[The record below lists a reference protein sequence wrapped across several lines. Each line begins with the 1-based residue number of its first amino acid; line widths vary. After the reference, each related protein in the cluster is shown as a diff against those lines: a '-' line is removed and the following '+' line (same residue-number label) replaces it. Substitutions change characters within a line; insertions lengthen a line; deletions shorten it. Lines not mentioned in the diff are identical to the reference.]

1 MNGSKTSLF
10 EDIFKKPNWREK
22 KTLLFPTRESVFSFA
37 GITLY
42 RMYVARY
49 ASFLF
54 LFSFFRPSGN
64 PVGPPKTTKIDKKS

>member
-10 EDIFKKPNWREK
+10 EDIFKKPNWRE

-49 ASFLF
+49 ASFFF
-54 LFSFFRPSGN
+54 LISFFFF
-64 PVGPPKTTKIDKKS
+64 

>member
-1 MNGSKTSLF
+1 MEAKLRYSK
-10 EDIFKKPNWREK
+10 IFSKSRIGAK

-42 RMYVARY
+42 RMYMARY

-54 LFSFFRPSGN
+54 LFSFFRPPGN

>member
-1 MNGSKTSLF
+1 MEAKLRYSK
-10 EDIFKKPNWREK
+10 IFSKSRIGAK

-42 RMYVARY
+42 RMYLARY

-54 LFSFFRPSGN
+54 LFSFF
-64 PVGPPKTTKIDKKS
+64 